1 MYEYIISLDQNL
13 TLDRKK
19 LPTLRENYPVPN
31 PIRVLDPALSPELS
45 KMWTSDRNFGGVCC
59 LVQGTPL
66 IFKLESIQ
74 CDIRAT
80 FT

>member
-1 MYEYIISLDQNL
+1 MFTFNVNLLSNLLFGVYYVYEYIISLDQNL

-45 KMWTSDRNFGGVCC
+45 KM
-59 LVQGTPL
+59 
-66 IFKLESIQ
+66 
-74 CDIRAT
+74 
-80 FT
+80 